1 MTLTCRP
8 RADRRWRRPLT
19 PRQWQ
24 IVLLL
29 RRGLSRQAVAAQ
41 LGLAPH
47 TVAVHLSLLRQ
58 RLCLSRHSD
67 PLAHVPWEQCP
78 PALLPP
84 EGLPPLPGKPAS
96 QPEAPTL
103 SERRSSPAL
112 RLRGLRRW
120 QVLLLLRAG
129 LTTTEVARQLGLSR
143 NTVYAHLEQIHAR
156 LGLGPALSR
165 LAVLDYVPWEQCPPE
180 LLAWCQDELRR
191 LGLPAQVAVSTG
203 EEASDAKEEASH
215 EDPPAARV
223 WR

>member
-8 RADRRWRRPLT
+8 RADYRRRRPLT
-19 PRQWQ
+19 MRQWQ

-58 RLCLSRHSD
+58 RLGLSRHSD

-78 PALLPP
+78 PVLLPP
-84 EGLPPLPGKPAS
+84 EGLPPLPGKPAT
-96 QPEAPTL
+96 QPEAPAL
-103 SERRSSPAL
+103 PERRSSPAL
-112 RLRGLRRW
+112 KLRGLRRW

-129 LTTTEVARQLGLSR
+129 LTTTQVANQLGLSR

-180 LLAWCQDELRR
+180 LLAWCQGELRR
-191 LGLPAQVAVSTG
+191 LGLQAQIKLPIAEDVS
-203 EEASDAKEEASH
+203 SAKEEDAH
-215 EDPPAARV
+215 EDPPAASPRP
-223 WR
+223 